1 MSEVKKRILI
11 LVIEDEEILTR
22 ALEEK
27 LLVEGF
33 DVSIATNGIDGLKL
47 ALKEHPDLIL
57 LDVLIPKLDGATLL
71 KGLREDSWGAHAK
84 VIILTNVKE
93 TGKMNEMMNVGLDV
107 PNNTFDYLVKTDLSL
122 SAIVDKIK
130 LRLLEK

>member
-1 MSEVKKRILI
+1 MNELKKRILI

-27 LLVEGF
+27 LLAEGF

-57 LDVLIPKLDGATLL
+57 LDILIPKLDGTTLL
-71 KGLREDSWGAHAK
+71 KGLREDPWGAHAK

-130 LRLLEK
+130 ERL